1 MLYIMSGFDDKTFN
15 INIYDKNKK
24 TIESANNKSESYLIL
39 SNEELNNK
47 NREFLIEINN
57 LNNTI
62 DYLEI
67 DSDKMEKSITYQR
80 GLLHNF
86 NSNKKLQSELIKKY
100 KEHIRRYSELNI
112 YILEKYNILL
122 KIINYSLLS
131 SFALMLMSLLIFG
144 DLISFLVYIMIIIS
158 SFYIISDTI
167 YDFNPEKISSQI
179 KKYTSDIK
187 TQYNGITICVNDIEK
202 FSKNNDFVSD
212 LFDYC

>member
-1 MLYIMSGFDDKTFN
+1 MSSTDDKTFN

-24 TIESANNKSESYLIL
+24 TIESANNKSESYLII

-47 NREFLIEINN
+47 NRELLIEINE
-57 LNNTI
+57 LNNNI
-62 DYLEI
+62 GDLEN

-86 NSNKKLQSELIKKY
+86 NSNKKLQLELIKKY
-100 KEHIRRYSELNI
+100 KKLVTKNIELSN

-131 SFALMLMSLLIFG
+131 SFALMLVSLLIFG
-144 DLISFLVYIMIIIS
+144 DLISFLVYVMIIGL

-167 YDFNPEKISSQI
+167 YDFNPYNFNSQI
-179 KKYTSDIK
+179 EKYKYDIK
-187 TQYNGITICVNDIEK
+187 TQNNGIINCVNNIEK
-202 FSKNNDFVSD
+202 LSKNNDFVSD
-212 LFDYC
+212 LFDNC

>member
-1 MLYIMSGFDDKTFN
+1 MLYIMSSTDDKTFN

-24 TIESANNKSESYLIL
+24 TIESANNKSESYLII

-47 NREFLIEINN
+47 NRELLIEINE
-57 LNNTI
+57 LNNNI
-62 DYLEI
+62 GDLEN

-86 NSNKKLQSELIKKY
+86 NSNKKLQLELIKKY
-100 KEHIRRYSELNI
+100 KKLVTKNIELSN

-158 SFYIISDTI
+158 SFYIISDTL
-167 YDFNPEKISSQI
+167 YDFNPYHFHSQVEK
-179 KKYTSDIK
+179 YRYDIK

>member
-1 MLYIMSGFDDKTFN
+1 MSYTDDKTFN

-57 LNNTI
+57 LNSTI
-62 DYLEI
+62 ADLEN

-86 NSNKKLQSELIKKY
+86 NSNKKLQLELIKKY
-100 KEHIRRYSELNI
+100 KKLLTKNIELSN
-112 YILEKYNILL
+112 YILDKYNILL
-122 KIINYSLLS
+122 KIINYSLLI
-131 SFALMLMSLLIFG
+131 SFALMLMLLLFFG
-144 DLISFLVYIMIIIS
+144 DLISFLVYVMIIIS
-158 SFYIISDTI
+158 SFYIISNTI
-167 YDFNPEKISSQI
+167 YNFNSYNFNSQI
-179 KKYTSDIK
+179 EIYKSDIK
-187 TQYNGITICVNDIEK
+187 TQNNDIINYVNNIEK
-202 FSKNNDFVSD
+202 LSKNNDFVSD

>member
-1 MLYIMSGFDDKTFN
+1 MSGIDDKTFN
-15 INIYDKNKK
+15 INIYDNNKNK
-24 TIESANNKSESYLIL
+24 IETANNKSESYLII

-47 NREFLIEINN
+47 NRELIIEINN
-57 LNNTI
+57 LNNNI
-62 DYLEI
+62 VDLEN
-67 DSDKMEKSITYQR
+67 DSDKMEKSLTYQR

-100 KEHIRRYSELNI
+100 KKLVTKNIELSN

-131 SFALMLMSLLIFG
+131 SVTLVMMSLLIFG
-144 DLISFLVYIMIIIS
+144 DLISILVYIMIIGLSI
-158 SFYIISDTI
+158 YVISDTI
-167 YDFNPEKISSQI
+167 YNFNLDNFYSRIG
-179 KKYTSDIK
+179 KYKADIK
-187 TQYNGITICVNDIEK
+187 IHNNCIITSINDIEK